1 MRKINIAILLLV
13 VLLICV
19 LACALVACSPDSG
32 EQESGES
39 DNQNQPDKE
48 ISVNEDSADMLANLV
63 GYTMNGLGMMEA
75 VFLGTETEN
84 DDLADLGVRGYGYA
98 CPFIESE
105 ATDNGGVL
113 VFEAV
118 VGFVIFDTEQA
129 RDAAASENLDC
140 LLNILGELPR
150 AEVGNGIPIK
160 AGKAMMLFADN
171 QEYTD
176 NALNAEIP
184 ADVDI
189 NFEKFVTD
197 SNLKTVESEEEGEI
211 RVLFSRDEQGEILS
225 LYYLSSFDVQND
237 PNGIVHTYC
246 AAGYM
251 AEESDGYYLYEEIV
265 NELDVSPHTE
275 DSYVTVS
282 ENEYIYSVLNMVAG
296 LTYSKNADG
305 SYEVRSV
312 GYADDIKTIVVPS
325 EHNGKPVVGIS
336 SSAFAGLNE
345 LLSVTLPASVVYIK
359 DNAFADCANL
369 TEVVIN
375 GKLTQIG
382 WNAFYACERL
392 ESVVLGGGTA
402 GLSLSVFASCTGLQ
416 SFAFGGDITE
426 WCNLSGHYSI
436 TTRAQDISIAG
447 APLAGTIIIPSD
459 VATIGAYTFFNQD
472 EITSVFVS
480 SGVSTIGEAAFSDCS
495 GLRQV
500 LLSDGVTYIGKGAF
514 DNCAELVTVSIP
526 DSASEIHTRFEGCG
540 KLLYTEQDGIKYL
553 GNADNRYLI
562 AMGPVSKD
570 IVQCLI
576 SDFTR
581 TIAAEAFKD
590 CKSLM
595 WLTLGKNVRK
605 IGNYSYAQC
614 VSLSSIEIGDSV
626 EEVGNGAFY
635 DCTGLTSI
643 HYTGDI
649 ASWLEKNW
657 HSNVMSSGRMLYIGG
672 TKVEGELVIPNGIAS
687 IPSYAFAYQTG
698 ITSVTIPDGMTS
710 IGSFA
715 FIGCER
721 ATLISIGKNVHT
733 IGHSAFAGC
742 VSVESLN
749 YNALELDGKSLFDG
763 RVFSGLGISG
773 NGVTLTVGDEVVTVP
788 DRVFMRADQ
797 YNVNLKRIVLG
808 AKVEYIPI
816 SVIYGCSS
824 VESIDFSKLQ
834 GDWEV
839 VLCYDGRINQ
849 MKMSAETLHNSF
861 YENGDELRRLFEGM
875 SVSDA
880 EQSFIALI
888 K

>member
-32 EQESGES
+32 KQESGES

-129 RDAAASENLDC
+129 RDAAASENLDG

-251 AEESDGYYLYEEIV
+251 AEESDRYYLYEEIV
-265 NELDVSPHTE
+265 NVLDVSPHTE

-282 ENEYIYSVLNMVAG
+282 ENEYFYSVLNMVAG

-312 GYADDIKTIVVPS
+312 RYTDDIKTIVVPS

-436 TTRAQDISIAG
+436 TTRTQDISIAG

-459 VATIGAYTFFNQD
+459 VATIKAYTFFNQD

-540 KLLYTEQDGIKYL
+540 KLQYTEQDGIKYL

-570 IVQCLI
+570 IVQCVI

-605 IGNYSYAQC
+605 IGNHSYAQC

-626 EEVGNGAFY
+626 EEVGNGAF
-635 DCTGLTSI
+635 
-643 HYTGDI
+643 
-649 ASWLEKNW
+649 
-657 HSNVMSSGRMLYIGG
+657 
-672 TKVEGELVIPNGIAS
+672 
-687 IPSYAFAYQTG
+687 
-698 ITSVTIPDGMTS
+698 
-710 IGSFA
+710 
-715 FIGCER
+715 IGCER

-733 IGHSAFAGC
+733 IGHSAFVGC

-773 NGVTLTVGDEVVTVP
+773 NGVTLTVGDEVATVP

>member
-1 MRKINIAILLLV
+1 MRKINITILLLV

-129 RDAAASENLDC
+129 RDAAASENLDG

-160 AGKAMMLFADN
+160 AGKAIMLFADN

-176 NALNAEIP
+176 NALNAEFP

-211 RVLFSRDEQGEILS
+211 QVLFSRDEQGEILS

-251 AEESDGYYLYEEIV
+251 AEESDGYYRYEEIV

-282 ENEYIYSVLNMVAG
+282 ENEYFYSVLNMVAG

-312 GYADDIKTIVVPS
+312 GYTDNIKTIVVPS

-336 SSAFAGLNE
+336 SSAFAGLNG

-459 VATIGAYTFFNQD
+459 VATIKAYTFFNQD

-500 LLSDGVTYIGKGAF
+500 LISDGVTYIDKGAF

-540 KLLYTEQDGIKYL
+540 KLQYTEQDGIKYL

-570 IVQCLI
+570 IVQCVI

-626 EEVGNGAFY
+626 EEVGNGAF
-635 DCTGLTSI
+635 
-643 HYTGDI
+643 
-649 ASWLEKNW
+649 
-657 HSNVMSSGRMLYIGG
+657 
-672 TKVEGELVIPNGIAS
+672 
-687 IPSYAFAYQTG
+687 
-698 ITSVTIPDGMTS
+698 
-710 IGSFA
+710 
-715 FIGCER
+715 IGCER

-733 IGHSAFAGC
+733 IGHSAFVGC

-749 YNALELDGKSLFDG
+749 YNALELDGKSLFDEL
-763 RVFSGLGISG
+763 VFLGLGISG

-788 DRVFMRADQ
+788 DRMFMWADQ

>member
-19 LACALVACSPDSG
+19 LACALVACSPVSG

-48 ISVNEDSADMLANLV
+48 ISVNEDSADMLGNLV

-129 RDAAASENLDC
+129 RDAAASENLDG

-211 RVLFSRDEQGEILS
+211 QVLFSRDEQGEILS

-251 AEESDGYYLYEEIV
+251 AEESNGYYLYEEIV

-282 ENEYIYSVLNMVAG
+282 ENEYFYSVLNMVAG

-312 GYADDIKTIVVPS
+312 GYTDDIKTIVVPS

-382 WNAFYACERL
+382 RNAFYACERL

-500 LLSDGVTYIGKGAF
+500 LISDGVTYIDKGAF

-540 KLLYTEQDGIKYL
+540 KLQYTEQDGIKYL

-570 IVQCLI
+570 IVQCVI

-614 VSLSSIEIGDSV
+614 ISLSSIEIGDSV
-626 EEVGNGAFY
+626 EEVGNG
-635 DCTGLTSI
+635 
-643 HYTGDI
+643 
-649 ASWLEKNW
+649 
-657 HSNVMSSGRMLYIGG
+657 
-672 TKVEGELVIPNGIAS
+672 
-687 IPSYAFAYQTG
+687 
-698 ITSVTIPDGMTS
+698 
-710 IGSFA
+710 A

-749 YNALELDGKSLFDG
+749 YNALELDGKSLFDE
-763 RVFSGLGISG
+763 RVFLGLGISG

>member
-1 MRKINIAILLLV
+1 MRKINITILLPV

-39 DNQNQPDKE
+39 DNQNRPDKE

-129 RDAAASENLDC
+129 RDAAASENLDG

-184 ADVDI
+184 TDVDI

-251 AEESDGYYLYEEIV
+251 AEESDRYYLYEEIV

-282 ENEYIYSVLNMVAG
+282 ENEYIYSVFNMVAG

-459 VATIGAYTFFNQD
+459 VATIKAYTFFNQD

-500 LLSDGVTYIGKGAF
+500 LLSDGVTYIDKGAF

-540 KLLYTEQDGIKYL
+540 KLQYTEQDGIKYL

-570 IVQCLI
+570 IVQCVI

-595 WLTLGKNVRK
+595 RLTLGKNVRK

-626 EEVGNGAFY
+626 EEVG
-635 DCTGLTSI
+635 
-643 HYTGDI
+643 
-649 ASWLEKNW
+649 
-657 HSNVMSSGRMLYIGG
+657 SG
-672 TKVEGELVIPNGIAS
+672 
-687 IPSYAFAYQTG
+687 
-698 ITSVTIPDGMTS
+698 
-710 IGSFA
+710 A

-721 ATLISIGKNVHT
+721 ANLISIGKNVHT
-733 IGHSAFAGC
+733 IGHSAFVGC

-749 YNALELDGKSLFDG
+749 YNALDLDGKSLFDG
-763 RVFSGLGISG
+763 RVFLGLGISG
-773 NGVTLTVGDEVVTVP
+773 NGVTLTVGDEVATVP

>member
-1 MRKINIAILLLV
+1 MRKINITILLLV

-118 VGFVIFDTEQA
+118 VGFVIFDTEKA
-129 RDAAASENLDC
+129 RDAAASENLDG

-251 AEESDGYYLYEEIV
+251 AEESDRYYLYEEIV

-282 ENEYIYSVLNMVAG
+282 ENEYIYSVFNMVAG

-459 VATIGAYTFFNQD
+459 VATIKAYTFFNQD

-495 GLRQV
+495 RLRQV
-500 LLSDGVTYIGKGAF
+500 LLSDGVTYIDKGAF

-540 KLLYTEQDGIKYL
+540 KLQYTEQDGIKYL

-570 IVQCLI
+570 IVQCVI
-576 SDFTR
+576 SDSTR

-595 WLTLGKNVRK
+595 RLTLGKNVRK

-614 VSLSSIEIGDSV
+614 VSLSSIDIGDSV
-626 EEVGNGAFY
+626 EEVGNGAF
-635 DCTGLTSI
+635 S
-643 HYTGDI
+643 
-649 ASWLEKNW
+649 
-657 HSNVMSSGRMLYIGG
+657 
-672 TKVEGELVIPNGIAS
+672 
-687 IPSYAFAYQTG
+687 
-698 ITSVTIPDGMTS
+698 
-710 IGSFA
+710 
-715 FIGCER
+715 GCER

-733 IGHSAFAGC
+733 IGHSAFVGC

-749 YNALELDGKSLFDG
+749 YNALDLDGKSLFDG
-763 RVFSGLGISG
+763 RVFLGLGISG
-773 NGVTLTVGDEVVTVP
+773 NGVTLTVGDEVATVP

-816 SVIYGCSS
+816 SVVYGCSS